1 MKRMDIF
8 CASQASTAICLSM
21 DQASC
26 SSSSNTIL
34 LGGRVIDRHNPI
46 IMTQE
51 GALPNLSLPHVPP
64 LTHPSTPSLTM
75 SSTSPRKT
83 LLPKLQQRVLKITGR
98 RTHHRISLNM
108 SPTLLNQLTA
118 LWVGVCLSQLLI

>member
-1 MKRMDIF
+1 VHLKPPQPYVSAWIKPHAPLLPTPF
-8 CASQASTAICLSM
+8 CSEAESLTATTPLS
-21 DQASC
+21 
-26 SSSSNTIL
+26 
-34 LGGRVIDRHNPI
+34 
-46 IMTQE
+46 MTQE